1 MREFAFS
8 GRPVKLVSALV
19 LWFAIHGVTAAA
31 DQAGSIWNGDF
42 AAAEALAQKTNRPLL
57 VHFYAGW
64 CGPCKKMD
72 KESLYTPEVTRI
84 IDAGFVASKVNIEKA
99 PHLQRRFGIT
109 SLPTDVIV
117 APNGKVLLNHA
128 GYLSKSE
135 YIGLM
140 KSGEQKF
147 AALPKKTPATV
158 VAQETTPGAK
168 PTVKT
173 AQAPKATESR
183 PVDTSLADAGAAKA
197 DPETLDRGTDEVPV
211 DDVRVAMD
219 GFCPVTLSQTRAW
232 VPGKVEFLFEHQNQ
246 IYYFAGDKEL
256 ADFKADPGKFAPR
269 LLGCDAV
276 TYSESNI
283 PVPGTT
289 KFGAFF
295 DGELYLFETAENRAK
310 FKADPGK
317 FSKIRQ
323 VLKAEDV
330 KRRRA

>member
-1 MREFAFS
+1 MRGFAWS
-8 GRPVKLVSALV
+8 GRVVTLASAMLVWL
-19 LWFAIHGVTAAA
+19 AIQGAAIGA
-31 DQAGSIWNGDF
+31 DAAGSIWNGDF
-42 AAAEALAQKTNRPLL
+42 DAAEALARKTNRPLL

-72 KESLYTPEVTRI
+72 RESLYTPEVTRA
-84 IDAGFVASKVNIEKA
+84 IDATFVATKVNVEKA

-117 APNGKVLLNHA
+117 APSGKVLINHA
-128 GYLSKSE
+128 GYLTKPE
-135 YIGLM
+135 YIGFM

-158 VAQETTPGAK
+158 VAQESTPGTK
-168 PTVKT
+168 PTAKT
-173 AQAPKATESR
+173 AQAPTTGEVKI
-183 PVDTSLADAGAAKA
+183 ADAGAATKPDA
-197 DPETLDRGTDEVPV
+197 ETLGRETEEAPV

-219 GFCPVTLSQTRAW
+219 GFCPVTLAKSRGW
-232 VPGKVEFLFEHQNQ
+232 VAGKVEFLFEHQNQ
-246 IYYFAGDKEL
+246 IYYFAGENEL
-256 ADFKADPGKFAPR
+256 ADFKADPAKFAPR
-269 LLGCDAV
+269 LLGCDPV

-289 KFGAFF
+289 KYGAFF

-310 FKADPGK
+310 FKSDPTK
-317 FSKIRQ
+317 FSSIRQ
-323 VLKAEDV
+323 VLKVEDV